1 MSTNILV
8 FQMLHYAQQKQT
20 YNKLLSRAESIFP
33 SSQIY
38 NNFKDELKLAFDS
51 QASLDDYEFAL
62 DTFESLKTLQTS
74 PIAVEGEL
82 ANITSDPRFSAFT
95 EIATL
100 IDMPYSETMFV
111 PTVEMATKI
120 SEETP
125 FQPELSIMSGVESEI
140 DTEAVISG
148 APKTD
153 KVVLNV
159 TAFGLQNPEA
169 IYTSDGYISQNKLTT
184 QKIEDE
190 KTKAFENAVETAHTI
205 EEVNTAVDT
214 LTALNEV
221 SIGTAPGDQDF
232 APGVDGIY
240 STPGSVSNVPGASTI
255 VDSTLTTTIAEESA
269 LAKVMIEEEKRK
281 AGEILQDNPDALTS
295 APDVGVGASFG
306 TDLGPCQ

>member
-51 QASLDDYEFAL
+51 QTSLDNYEFAL

-111 PTVEMATKI
+111 PTVDMAAKM

-125 FQPELSIMSGVESEI
+125 FQPELSIMSGVENGVDPALALSSI
-140 DTEAVISG
+140 
-148 APKTD
+148 PKTD

-159 TAFGLQNPEA
+159 TEFGLQNPEA
-169 IYTSDGYISQNKLTT
+169 LYTSDGFVSLDKITT

-190 KTKAFENAVETAHTI
+190 KTRAFTSAVETAHTI
-205 EEVNTAVDT
+205 EDVNAAVDT
-214 LTALNEV
+214 ITALNEV
-221 SIGTAPGDQDF
+221 SIGTAPG
-232 APGVDGIY
+232 
-240 STPGSVSNVPGASTI
+240 ASTM
-255 VDSTLTTTIAEESA
+255 VDSTLTSTIAEETA

-281 AGEILQDNPDALTS
+281 AGEMLQGGTESLGVTTS
-295 APDVGVGASFG
+295 TPPAETGVELDPG
-306 TDLGPCQ
+306 LCIQ